1 VLPSAKLIFLGTG
14 AAWRLPELGCDCAI
28 CKQMRILG
36 ERRGRTSLWFD
47 GPARLLIDCGPDA
60 AWQLDSHGLGR
71 PDGVVITHEH
81 GDHYIGL
88 DELDAFR
95 RVHPE
100 NGFTPIPCY
109 AHPDA
114 WTTIEARF
122 GYLLGR
128 VISRNDAN
136 PGHTVEGLESFGV
149 NVIPFK
155 TDHGPIPK
163 GSMGYAIQYN
173 TDDGPR
179 TLVYTSD
186 FKDVT
191 GSIDAL
197 NAPDYLVASC
207 HWFNEPEHNRP
218 SHMSFQ
224 RLLDFIKQW
233 QPKRHVY
240 LVHISDGDVA
250 EGDFAESMLKKR
262 KPLDP
267 LPYPVPIGQA
277 EWQSTVEKV
286 FQDHGITVPVTVPWD
301 GLTVQI

>member
-1 VLPSAKLIFLGTG
+1 MPSVKFIFLGTG
-14 AAWRLPELGCDCAI
+14 AAWRLPELGCGCAI
-28 CKQMRILG
+28 CKKARTLG
-36 ERRGRTSLWFD
+36 ESRSRTSMWFD
-47 GPARLLIDCGPDA
+47 GPVKLLIDCGPDA
-60 AWQLDSHGLGR
+60 AQQLDKHGLGR
-71 PDGVVITHEH
+71 PDGVLITHEH

-100 NGFTPIPCY
+100 NQFPPIPCY

-128 VISRNDAN
+128 VISKQGAISGRPLD
-136 PGHTVEGLESFGV
+136 GLDHSGV
-149 NVIPFK
+149 NVVPFK

-163 GSMGYAIQYN
+163 GAVGYAIQYESDN
-173 TDDGPR
+173 QSR

-186 FKDVT
+186 FKDIVEP
-191 GSIDAL
+191 IDAL
-197 NAPDYLVASC
+197 TGPDYLVASC

-224 RLLDFIKQW
+224 RLLEFIKQW
-233 QPKRHVY
+233 QPQRHVY
-240 LVHISDGDVA
+240 LVHLSDGDVV
-250 EGDFAESMLKKR
+250 EGESPEAMLKKR

-267 LPYPVPIGQA
+267 LPCPVPTCQA
-277 EWQSTVEKV
+277 EWQSAAEKV
-286 FQDHGITVPVTVPWD
+286 FHDHGIIVPVTVAWD
-301 GLTVQI
+301 GLVIDI